1 MKKTIA
7 FILCVLMI
15 LALILPALTLRAE
28 DIQEFNILTEDGVF
42 TVENDVYTIS
52 APGEYSLSGSLSEGR
67 IIVDAGDESEVDI
80 DLRGVELSCSYASP
94 MLVVSASQVKLK
106 AIDGTVNVITDLRE
120 SSGSEDTEER
130 AAVFSSAE
138 LTVCGNGSLEINSK
152 SFNGIRSS
160 ETVTIKNLSL
170 TVNAANHAVKGSE
183 GITIKS
189 GSLLLTALNGDG
201 IKTSD
206 ADVSAKGKQ
215 HGNITIDDGSIEIT
229 AGDDGIHAESDLTIN
244 GGSINVIRSYEGIE
258 ANRIYINGGETRV
271 YATDD
276 GVNACSG
283 AYTPLVSVSGGYLET
298 TTPNGDTDA
307 VDSNGSY
314 EQSGGTVIVKG
325 GAAMGTMMGSVDVDG
340 SITVTGGSV
349 IAFGGICE
357 TPENSCNAYVS
368 SGTSFTEG
376 SYEIVSSAG
385 ESVITCTLDSGYS
398 SMWVCSE
405 SLLTGG
411 EYSLIQDGSVV
422 LSWQQEEGTMGSSF
436 GMGFGGFGGGPGGF
450 GGGGFG
456 GNPGGGPGGFG
467 GGHGNF
473 GGGNFGGRSDM
484 GSDSGSSENE
494 NWSFPE
500 DFEPGFPG
508 GNDPRWG
515 GQWGTPPGGET
526 FEQNN
531 TL

>member
-15 LALILPALTLRAE
+15 LALILPALTLWAE
-28 DIQEFNILTEDGVF
+28 DVPEFNILTEDGVF
-42 TVENDVYTIS
+42 TSENSVYTIS

-67 IIVDAGDESEVDI
+67 IIVDAGEEAEVDI
-80 DLRGVELSCSYASP
+80 DLRGVELKNSNAAPISVA
-94 MLVVSASQVKLK
+94 SASQVKLK
-106 AIDGTVNVITDLRE
+106 AIDGTLNVITDLRE
-120 SSGSEDTEER
+120 GTGSEDTEER

-229 AGDDGIHAESDLTIN
+229 AGDDGIHAENDLIIN
-244 GGSINVIRSYEGIE
+244 GGSINVIRSCEGIE
-258 ANRIYINGGETRV
+258 ANHIYINGGETRV

-340 SITVTGGSV
+340 SITVTGGTV

-368 SGTSFTEG
+368 SGTSFAAG
-376 SYEIVSSAG
+376 NYELVSSNGDSIIA
-385 ESVITCTLDSGYS
+385 CTLDSGYS

-405 SLLTGG
+405 KLLTGV

-436 GMGFGGFGGGPGGF
+436 GMGFGGFGGGPGN
-450 GGGGFG
+450 FG
-456 GNPGGGPGGFG
+456 GNFG
-467 GGHGNF
+467 GRGSMGDDF
-473 GGGNFGGRSDM
+473 GGGNFGGRGDM
-484 GSDSGSSENE
+484 GGDSGSSEDE

-508 GNDPRWG
+508 GTDPRG
-515 GQWGTPPGGET
+515 NGQWGTPPGGGA
-526 FEQNN
+526 FWQNN
-531 TL
+531 T